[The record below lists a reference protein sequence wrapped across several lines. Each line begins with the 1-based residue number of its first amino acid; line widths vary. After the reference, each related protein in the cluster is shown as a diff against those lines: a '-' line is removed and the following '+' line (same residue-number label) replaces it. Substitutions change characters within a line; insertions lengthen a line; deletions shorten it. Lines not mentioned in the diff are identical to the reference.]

1 MEIPVHAGARAAP
14 GAIVQVMLA
23 PQVVREADGSFSARY
38 PSQDWS
44 VAGAT
49 REAAIGALV
58 VESRRRMRDP
68 AYVAAHYEV
77 TLRHVRGEQTTPG
90 IEIAVLSS
98 EQYVERIGR
107 LGARLR
113 RGRQAPGPAGDD
125 GLGGR
130 GR

>member
-1 MEIPVHAGARAAP
+1 
-14 GAIVQVMLA
+14 
-23 PQVVREADGSFSARY
+23 
-38 PSQDWS
+38 
-44 VAGAT
+44 
-49 REAAIGALV
+49 
-58 VESRRRMRDP
+58 MRDP

-113 RGRQAPGPAGDD
+113 RGWQAPGPAGDD